1 MIKRYPLHTV
11 QRIDRIKLDLRVEKR
26 LDGRGDVAGMVMAV
40 FAMAPT
46 MVMMVMVVITRHLER
61 GLTML
66 IVNNRECPCIDN
78 GIVPVS
84 KA

>member
-46 MVMMVMVVITRHLER
+46 MVVMVMVVITRHLER
-61 GLTML
+61 DLTILIVKNRDFLVLTMGL
-66 IVNNRECPCIDN
+66 SLC
-78 GIVPVS
+78 
-84 KA
+84 

>member
-1 MIKRYPLHTV
+1 MHTV

-46 MVMMVMVVITRHLER
+46 VVVMVMGVITRHLER
-61 GLTML
+61 DLTIL
-66 IVNNRECPCIDN
+66 IVNNPDVFVLTMGLFLYREHEELSN
-78 GIVPVS
+78 
-84 KA
+84 

>member
-40 FAMAPT
+40 FTMAPT
-46 MVMMVMVVITRHLER
+46 MVVMVMVVITRHLER
-61 GLTML
+61 DLTILIVKNRDFLVLTMGL
-66 IVNNRECPCIDN
+66 SLC
-78 GIVPVS
+78 
-84 KA
+84 